1 MKKLQILV
9 TILLSSLSLNL
20 FAQETDKLVVPLTDP
35 NKEAKVHVNIVFGS
49 IKVTGY
55 DGKDIIIEATEMDLS
70 KNGGHNVKVNV
81 NINGQN
87 QDEDTKG
94 MKRLNA
100 NKWGFDITAKEVN
113 NLVKINM
120 DYPNQPVA
128 FDIKVPKKCS
138 LKLSTVNNG
147 GIVVEN
153 VVGNFEISN
162 VNGNIVLK
170 NIAGSVSA
178 NTVNGSIV
186 GTLTSATKTPMAF
199 SNLNGKIDISFPASH
214 EANFKIKS
222 DRGDIFSD
230 FDMDLT
236 AAPSG
241 PKVISDKE
249 KGLYKL
255 NKDSWSYGKINGGG
269 AEIMMKTM
277 NGSIYIRKAK

>member
-9 TILLSSLSLNL
+9 TILVSSLSLNV
-20 FAQETDKLVVPLTDP
+20 FAQETDKLVVPLSEP
-35 NKEAKVHVNIVFGS
+35 SKEAKVHVSLVFGS
-49 IKVTGY
+49 IKVSAY
-55 DGKDIIIEATEMDLS
+55 DGKDIIIEAKEMELG
-70 KNGGHNVKVNV
+70 KNGGHNIKVNV

-100 NKWGFDITAKEVN
+100 NKGGFEITANEVN
-113 NLVKINM
+113 NIVKVSMGN
-120 DYPNQPVA
+120 PHQPVSLE
-128 FDIKVPKKCS
+128 IKVPKKCS
-138 LKLSTVNNG
+138 LKLNTVNNG

-153 VVGNFEISN
+153 VDGNFEISN
-162 VNGNIVLK
+162 VNGNIVMK
-170 NIAGSVSA
+170 NISGSVSA
-178 NTVNGSIV
+178 NTINGSIV
-186 GTLTSATKTPMAF
+186 GTLISATKTPMAF
-199 SNLNGKIDISFPASH
+199 SNINGKIDVSFPANFP
-214 EANFKIKS
+214 ANFKVKS

-230 FDMDLT
+230 FDIDLI
-236 AAPSG
+236 AAPTG
-241 PKVISDKE
+241 TKVISDKE

>member
-1 MKKLQILV
+1 MKNLKSIILAL
-9 TILLSSLSLNL
+9 TLGSCLHLY
-20 FAQETDKLVVPLTDP
+20 AQETDKLVVPLSEP
-35 NKEAKVHVNIVFGS
+35 NKEAKVHVGLVFGS

-55 DGKDIIIEATEMDLS
+55 DGKDIIIEATEMELG
-70 KNGGHNVKVNV
+70 KNGGHNVKV

-100 NKWGFDITAKEVN
+100 NKGGFEITANEVN
-113 NLVKINM
+113 NLVKVGIDN
-120 DYPNQPVA
+120 PHQPVA
-128 FDIKVPKKCS
+128 FLIKVPKKSS

-147 GIVVEN
+147 NIEVDGVS
-153 VVGNFEISN
+153 GNFEISN
-162 VNGNIVLK
+162 VNGAINLK
-170 NIAGSVSA
+170 NISGSVSA
-178 NTVNGSIV
+178 NTVSGNIV
-186 GTLTSATKTPMAF
+186 GTFTSATKTPMAF
-199 SNLNGKIDISFPASH
+199 SNINGKIDISFPASFP
-214 EANFKIKS
+214 ANFKIKS
-222 DRGDIFSD
+222 DRGDIYSD

-236 AAPSG
+236 AAPTG

-255 NKDSWSYGKINGGG
+255 NKDGWSYGKINGGG